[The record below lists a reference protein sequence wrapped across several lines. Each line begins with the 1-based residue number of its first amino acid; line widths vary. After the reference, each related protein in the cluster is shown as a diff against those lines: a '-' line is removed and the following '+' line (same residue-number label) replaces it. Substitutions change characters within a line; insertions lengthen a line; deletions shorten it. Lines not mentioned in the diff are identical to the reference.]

1 MNWLEALILG
11 IIQGLTEF
19 IPVSS
24 SGHLIIAETVFGI
37 GNGSLAF
44 DVALHGGTL
53 LALIIYFWKDILE
66 LIKALF
72 VKSKKTKLAWLLVLA
87 TLPAVA
93 AGLLLESYAEGAFRS
108 SLLVS
113 FNLATIGFFMLW
125 AESYYKKLEHK
136 TKLQNTSRNQA
147 LIMGFAQS
155 AAVVPGVSRSGIT
168 ITSGLFAGMDR
179 VAATRFSFLLGIP
192 IIFGAF
198 LKAVVFGDGL
208 AQIQN
213 ETSVFILGI
222 VAAFVSGLFA
232 IQFLL
237 KYLAKHT
244 LKVFAYYRIGLA
256 LLVIIIALII

>member
-53 LALIIYFWKDILE
+53 LALMIYFWRDILD

-72 VKSKKTKLAWLLVLA
+72 IKSKKTKLAWLLVLA
-87 TLPAVA
+87 TIPAVV
-93 AGLLLESYAEGAFRS
+93 AGLLLESYAEDAFRS

-113 FNLATIGFFMLW
+113 FNLATIGLFMLW

-147 LIMGFAQS
+147 LTMGLAQS

-168 ITSGLFAGMDR
+168 ITAGLFVGMDR
-179 VAATRFSFLLGIP
+179 VSATRFSFLLGIP

-198 LKAVVFGDGL
+198 LKAVVFGEGL
-208 AQIQN
+208 SQIQ
-213 ETSVFILGI
+213 SDKGVFVVGI
-222 VAAFVSGLFA
+222 VAAFLSGLFA

-244 LKVFAYYRIGLA
+244 LKVFAYYRLA
-256 LLVIIIALII
+256 LATLVITIAIFA